1 MKNFYFLLAL
11 TCCLFGVFGSSTAQD
26 SIRHELS
33 VNATNL
39 LANIFSLKNENLSS
53 PYVLNYKI
61 FLPKGTGF
69 RFGGGFSYNDDD
81 NGSVQGV
88 RAESTAYDLRL
99 GFEKSIHISK
109 GLYFVPSLDFL
120 LGGKTVESS
129 ANGFGLTTSES
140 KIGAGPAL
148 RLVYVFKSRISLMTE
163 VPMYFIKTSGER
175 AEFDPV
181 LGPSSVNFTEQ
192 SLMLNEPKVLFIGIT
207 F

>member
-1 MKNFYFLLAL
+1 MNNFFFLLAL
-11 TCCLFGVFGSSTAQD
+11 IWCLIAQATTVRAQD
-26 SIRHELS
+26 SIRHELA

-53 PYVLNYKI
+53 PYVLNYKL

-69 RFGGGFSYNDDD
+69 RFGGGFSYDDDD

-88 RAESTAYDLRL
+88 RAESTSYDLRA
-99 GFEKSIHISK
+99 GFEKSVKISK

-120 LGGKTVESS
+120 FGGKTVESS

-163 VPMYFIKTSGER
+163 VPLYYIKTSGER

-181 LGPSSVNFTEQ
+181 QGPSSVNFTEQ